1 MKKGSPSLFSYPTNQ
16 HECGDCASVAKPERI
31 FCLLHPMLEPNGK
44 QWSRAVYEIIL
55 TVSVYE
61 LGCKDNGEIGRRLW
75 FLNPQRKQKVS
86 LWCRSGQT
94 RRVSCFLHHTMRG
107 SCGKHRRRRRRWER
121 NSFNCLLLHFFF
133 FFVFDGVY
141 PVGSTWAKR
150 GTRGGVGWRKRRTIK
165 QKWIFS
171 SSSFANQEQ

>member
-1 MKKGSPSLFSYPTNQ
+1 MNVVTVHLLLSQNGYFVCFILCSNQ
-16 HECGDCASVAKPERI
+16 TCKYCR
-31 FCLLHPMLEPNGK
+31 K

-61 LGCKDNGEIGRRLW
+61 LGCKDNGEIGRWLW

-94 RRVSCFLHHTMRG
+94 RRVSCFLHHTTRG

-165 QKWIFS
+165 QKWIFF